1 MHEYVGLTIIN
12 SHCGCSGIRFTIWV
26 SHSQPA
32 TTLNI
37 YKSSGRHSGLHLKGS
52 RYHYNYSNDEFP
64 LRCKNVSHYYRQHF
78 NSRLLLH
85 RPSDIAIKIKY
96 SYYSVLMAKKNTITV
111 ICAHNYSANSTISV
125 SVCIFSTLVWIH
137 VLRCQPNK
145 FRIRKMRNN
154 KKKRWGFRI
163 YFFLCPM
170 PMTRWKMSFTRKN
183 LFDNQVLLW
192 LLIISFI
199 LMTVMSGSG
208 VTS

>member
-52 RYHYNYSNDEFP
+52 RYHYNYSNEFP
-64 LRCKNVSHYYRQHF
+64 LGCKNVSYYYRQHF
-78 NSRLLLH
+78 YSRLLFH
-85 RPSDIAIKIKY
+85 RPSDIAIIIKY
-96 SYYSVLMAKKNTITV
+96 SYCSVLMAKKNSLKFA
-111 ICAHNYSANSTISV
+111 ICASHTSVSV

-154 KKKRWGFRI
+154 NKNKRWGFRI
-163 YFFLCPM
+163 FSLSNAHD
-170 PMTRWKMSFTRKN
+170 KMKN
-183 LFDNQVLLW
+183 VFH
-192 LLIISFI
+192 
-199 LMTVMSGSG
+199 
-208 VTS
+208 

>member
-37 YKSSGRHSGLHLKGS
+37 YKSSGRHSGLNLKGS
-52 RYHYNYSNDEFP
+52 HYHYNYSDNEFP
-64 LRCKNVSHYYRQHF
+64 LSCKNVSHFYRQHF
-78 NSRLLLH
+78 YSRLLFH

-96 SYYSVLMAKKNTITV
+96 SYCSVLMAKKNITTV

-154 KKKRWGFRI
+154 NKKKMGI
-163 YFFLCPM
+163 
-170 PMTRWKMSFTRKN
+170 
-183 LFDNQVLLW
+183 
-192 LLIISFI
+192 
-199 LMTVMSGSG
+199 
-208 VTS
+208 

>member
-12 SHCGCSGIRFTIWV
+12 SHCGCSGIWFTIWV

-37 YKSSGRHSGLHLKGS
+37 YKSSGRHSGLNLKGS

-64 LRCKNVSHYYRQHF
+64 LGCKNVSYYYRQHF
-78 NSRLLLH
+78 YSRLLFH

-96 SYYSVLMAKKNTITV
+96 SYCRVLMAKKNTLKFV
-111 ICAHNYSANSTISV
+111 ICAHNYSANSTITV
-125 SVCIFSTLVWIH
+125 SVCIFSTLVWIN

-154 KKKRWGFRI
+154 NKKKRWGFRI
-163 YFFLCPM
+163 FSLSNAHDK
-170 PMTRWKMSFTRKN
+170 TKN
-183 LFDNQVLLW
+183 VFH
-192 LLIISFI
+192 
-199 LMTVMSGSG
+199 
-208 VTS
+208 